1 MIINENFQLA
11 VEYYQEGKLKEAE
24 NVLVGIVNLDPDNA
38 SALHFLG
45 VIHYH
50 LKNYKSAEK
59 YIEKSLYLNPNE
71 AFAYFNLANIFREE
85 QRLDEAI
92 DNYKKAL
99 QIDPDLSDAYY
110 NLGIIFEKK
119 RQIDEAITCYE
130 KTIQIAPYDADAY
143 NNLGLVLQKKGRID
157 DAIAYFEKALKIKPD
172 YARTYN
178 NLGIALHEKKQF
190 DEAINNYKVAIQL
203 DPYLA
208 DAYNNLG
215 NSLKEKGLLDEAAT
229 CYKKTLQTNPDRA
242 DAYYNLGI
250 VLNEK
255 GSVDEAIENYRKA
268 IQLNP
273 DYIDAYINLG
283 IAFKENGQ
291 LDNAI
296 NCFKEALRAN
306 PNDAV
311 THWNFSLVLL
321 LSGNFEEGW
330 KEYEWRLKVNDFH
343 HPDLHR
349 PLWSGSDIAG
359 RTILLHAEQG
369 FGDTIQF
376 IRYAHLVAQRGAKI
390 VIRCQKELLALL
402 KNIESADKFIDYD
415 QQPPDFDLYCH
426 LLSLPLIFGTTPESI
441 PVKIPYVKVDRILIR
456 KWKNK
461 IQDDNSDLKV
471 GLVWAG
477 REQRYFKL
485 ELFLPLFQI
494 KDISFYS
501 LQKGEA
507 SIQVKNHL
515 NNLKIKDFTGD
526 IYDFADTAAIIQN
539 IDLVI
544 SVDTAVAHLA
554 GALGKSVWVLI
565 PFAPDWRWMLNR
577 EDSPWYPTMRL
588 FRQSS
593 SGDWESVIAKVK
605 DELQKL
611 LDYNTTI
618 L

>member
-24 NVLVGIVNLDPDNA
+24 NILVGIVNLDPDNA
-38 SALHFLG
+38 AALHLLG
-45 VIHYH
+45 VIHYN

-59 YIEKSLYLNPNE
+59 YIEKSLYLNPDE
-71 AFAYFNLANIFREE
+71 AFAYFNLANIFRDE
-85 QRLDEAI
+85 QKLDEAI
-92 DNYKKAL
+92 DNYQKAL
-99 QIDPDLSDAYY
+99 QINPDLSDAYY

-119 RQIDEAITCYE
+119 RQIDEAVTCYE
-130 KTIQIAPYDADAY
+130 KTIQIAPDDAGAY
-143 NNLGLVLQKKGRID
+143 NNLGVVLQKKGRID
-157 DAIAYFEKALKIKPD
+157 DAIARFKKALQIKPD

-203 DPYLA
+203 EPDLA

-215 NSLKEKGLLDEAAT
+215 NSLREKGLLDEAAT
-229 CYKKTLQTNPDRA
+229 CYKKTLQTNPARA
-242 DAYYNLGI
+242 DVYYNLGI
-250 VLNEK
+250 VLKEK
-255 GSVDEAIENYRKA
+255 GSVDEAVENYRKA

-291 LDNAI
+291 LDNAV
-296 NCFKEALRAN
+296 NCYKEALRAN

-343 HPDLHR
+343 HPDLPR
-349 PLWSGSDIAG
+349 PLWNGSDIAG

-390 VIRCQKELLALL
+390 VIRCQKELTALL
-402 KNIESADKFIDYD
+402 QNIKSADKVIDYD
-415 QQPPDFDLYCH
+415 QQPPDSDLYCH
-426 LLSLPLIFGTTPESI
+426 LLSLPLIFGTIPENI
-441 PVKIPYVKVDRILIR
+441 PVKIPYVNVGRILIR

-477 REQRYFKL
+477 REQRSFAL

-507 SIQVKNHL
+507 AKQAIVSPHDLKLTDYTEEL
-515 NNLKIKDFTGD
+515 NDFS
-526 IYDFADTAAIIQN
+526 DTAALIEN
-539 IDLVI
+539 LDLII

-554 GALGKSVWVLI
+554 GALGKPVWTLI

-593 SGDWESVIAKVK
+593 PGDWESVIVKVK
-605 DELQKL
+605 DELLKL
-611 LDYNTTI
+611 LDNNM
-618 L
+618 